1 MKKQQRVRKT
11 LSLLLIAVL
20 CLTAC
25 PTSAL
30 ADTPEVSTSIS
41 ETPSILHEDISKRGA
56 FEKHFERSDGSF
68 VAAVY
73 AEQVHYLDASGSW
86 EEIDNR
92 LRETTE
98 NGETVL
104 KNRQGPMEVSFSQTP
119 EDGIGSLQ
127 YDGYTLRWNV
137 TAHASEAEKT
147 VTPENPIVAE
157 QTKTQNSLPDILSE
171 GRALSAADLL
181 NPEVFHPDL
190 SIKQP
195 DRSYSLN
202 AAASADIPEA
212 DTSLPAGAEDAAL
225 AVSGLTGRV
234 EYANALPGT
243 DFTYTLHPGRV
254 KEEIVLHTPSSITSY
269 RTQIEAAGLSPALL
283 EDGSVQLATSDGSI
297 IFDIPAPFMYDA
309 NGAYSEEIVVRLEPV
324 DEDTFELIYIP
335 SYTWL
340 QDSERAYPVTID
352 PTYQATPMMYGS
364 DKTQD
369 TYVYSGSPNSNYYAS
384 SYLKVGRNYQS
395 YVRFPTLP
403 DIGSNYII
411 HSAQLRLCA
420 VSDAPVIRLCRVTG
434 DWSSSGLTWNNQPGA
449 TAFLNLAPNG
459 QFYTTYDVGETV
471 CGWYSGKYPNYG
483 FMIQDPGWS
492 DVTEWNLYSSDCG
505 NSNVMPGLQIC
516 YYAMSNRS
524 LSTGTYFI
532 RNRGTGKYLD
542 VMNGTAANASNV
554 GVNDF
559 SGSLSQQWY
568 VVNHGNGLYSIR
580 SNLNRSYYLDVDGG
594 QDTNERNV
602 QIYAD
607 SSRRFRIRW
616 DGNTVFT
623 SITPSFSNTKA
634 LDVYGGEDASRYNT
648 NVQIYRYNR
657 GGNQTW
663 EFEKVNDVVFDY
675 LNILDDVA
683 REYALEH
690 GYTRTE
696 LIFNYIRSGNPI
708 YTTTAWTL
716 AAGSIKSDFV
726 SYAEQRLST
735 LAFLKN
741 PNLYLDD
748 PLSSEGIDFSHFAA
762 TYNVLLVAPAY
773 MDLGGW
779 AGDLQSLVK
788 QVKET
793 TENSNNYAFF
803 YNECARLLGASKNV
817 SSFSMSDVLADVD
830 AKNINNNYNY
840 SIKLG
845 DQLSLYYSSGSSNR
859 FSTFLSNYSYSWELL
874 RDYAKGYTNDTRF
887 GVRQALYTS
896 WGISTVTE
904 NQAQAAADAF
914 ADFMFSF
921 R

>member
-1 MKKQQRVRKT
+1 MEKQQRVRKT

-41 ETPSILHEDISKRGA
+41 ETPSILHKDISKRGA

-147 VTPENPIVAE
+147 VTPENPIGAE

-269 RTQIEAAGLSPALL
+269 RTQIEAAGLSPTLL
-283 EDGSVQLATSDGSI
+283 EDGSVQLAASNGSV

-309 NGAYSEEIVVRLEPV
+309 NGAYSEEIVVRLEPM
-324 DEDTFELIYIP
+324 DKDTFELIYIP

-340 QDSERAYPVTID
+340 RDTERSYPVTID

-492 DVTEWNLYSSDCG
+492 DITAWNLYSSDCG

-616 DGNTVFT
+616 EGNSDLHT
-623 SITPSFSNTKA
+623 SISPTFSNTKV
-634 LDVYGGEDASRYNT
+634 LDVYGGEDASRLNT
-648 NVQIYRYNR
+648 NVQIYPYARR
-657 GGNQTW
+657 GNQAW
-663 EFEKVNDVVFDY
+663 VFEEATLEKPINFKQHNYEAAKMHAFVN
-675 LNILDDVA
+675 
-683 REYALEH
+683 
-690 GYTRTE
+690 G
-696 LIFNYIRSGNPI
+696 G
-708 YTTTAWTL
+708 
-716 AAGSIKSDFV
+716 
-726 SYAEQRLST
+726 
-735 LAFLKN
+735 
-741 PNLYLDD
+741 
-748 PLSSEGIDFSHFAA
+748 DFSAE
-762 TYNVLLVAPAY
+762 VSLQ
-773 MDLGGW
+773 DLT
-779 AGDLQSLVK
+779 ARQEYIS
-788 QVKET
+788 QN
-793 TENSNNYAFF
+793 NS
-803 YNECARLLGASKNV
+803 
-817 SSFSMSDVLADVD
+817 
-830 AKNINNNYNY
+830 
-840 SIKLG
+840 
-845 DQLSLYYSSGSSNR
+845 
-859 FSTFLSNYSYSWELL
+859 
-874 RDYAKGYTNDTRF
+874 
-887 GVRQALYTS
+887 
-896 WGISTVTE
+896 
-904 NQAQAAADAF
+904 
-914 ADFMFSF
+914 
-921 R
+921 

>member
-1 MKKQQRVRKT
+1 
-11 LSLLLIAVL
+11 
-20 CLTAC
+20 
-25 PTSAL
+25 
-30 ADTPEVSTSIS
+30 
-41 ETPSILHEDISKRGA
+41 
-56 FEKHFERSDGSF
+56 
-68 VAAVY
+68 
-73 AEQVHYLDASGSW
+73 
-86 EEIDNR
+86 
-92 LRETTE
+92 
-98 NGETVL
+98 
-104 KNRQGPMEVSFSQTP
+104 MEVSFSQTP
-119 EDGIGSLQ
+119 EDGIGALQ

-147 VTPENPIVAE
+147 VTPENPIGAE

-283 EDGSVQLATSDGSI
+283 EDGSVQLASSDGSI

-309 NGAYSEEIVVRLEPV
+309 DGAYSEEIVVRLEPM
-324 DEDTFELIYIP
+324 DKDTFELIYIP

-340 QDSERAYPVTID
+340 RDTERSYPVTID

-492 DVTEWNLYSSDCG
+492 DITAWNLYSSDCG

-594 QDTNERNV
+594 QDTDERNV

-616 DGNTVFT
+616 EFNTAYT
-623 SITPSFSNTKA
+623 SISPTFSNTKV

-648 NVQIYRYNR
+648 NVQIYPYSR

-663 EFEKVNDVVFDY
+663 EFEEVPADKPFNSNY
-675 LNILDDVA
+675 PYWGMGA
-683 REYALEH
+683 RTGTEASNWY
-690 GYTRTE
+690 YT
-696 LIFNYIRSGNPI
+696 L
-708 YTTTAWTL
+708 
-716 AAGSIKSDFV
+716 
-726 SYAEQRLST
+726 LST
-735 LAFLKN
+735 YSYVLRHEVVYRFTYEQLNSLKIRLEALADKEITANQRKSLVEDIKALAYQVANTLPAVGQLLNAVSWVQTINDINSSSYLYELVTIINAIGNISNTITDNNVTPITGYYTLRLLKKDPTGGYEIKIVA
-741 PNLYLDD
+741 PNGNVRLFNISREIYDIM
-748 PLSSEGIDFSHFAA
+748 LSCA
-762 TYNVLLVAPAY
+762 TYHSSYSSVYKVAP
-773 MDLGGW
+773 
-779 AGDLQSLVK
+779 Q
-788 QVKET
+788 
-793 TENSNNYAFF
+793 
-803 YNECARLLGASKNV
+803 
-817 SSFSMSDVLADVD
+817 
-830 AKNINNNYNY
+830 
-840 SIKLG
+840 
-845 DQLSLYYSSGSSNR
+845 
-859 FSTFLSNYSYSWELL
+859 YSYYLE
-874 RDYAKGYTNDTRF
+874 
-887 GVRQALYTS
+887 
-896 WGISTVTE
+896 
-904 NQAQAAADAF
+904 
-914 ADFMFSF
+914 
-921 R
+921 